1 VISALRTG
9 FVVCMIGV
17 ITVLVVPV
25 FIPLIVDQLC
35 DIQPTQGHSLG
46 ILTNNLRGEDCTE
59 VITTGFL
66 TILTVPGTFL
76 LQIGVFVV
84 IMALTNRI
92 AYKKSGHPIENDWG
106 INIMDD

>member
-1 VISALRTG
+1 MISALRTG

-17 ITVLVVPV
+17 ATVLVVPV
-25 FIPLIVDQLC
+25 FVPIIVDQLC
-35 DIQPTQGHSLG
+35 DIQPRQGNGLG
-46 ILTNNLRGEDCTE
+46 ILRNNPRGEDCTE

-84 IMALTNRI
+84 IMAFANKITYN
-92 AYKKSGHPIENDWG
+92 KSGHRLESDWG
-106 INIMDD
+106 NKYN

>member
-1 VISALRTG
+1 
-9 FVVCMIGV
+9 MIGV

-35 DIQPTQGHSLG
+35 DIQSTQGHSLG
-46 ILTNNLRGEDCTE
+46 NLSNDLRGEDCTE

-76 LQIGVFVV
+76 LQIGVLVV
-84 IMALTNRI
+84 IMAVTNRV
-92 AYKKSGHPIENDWG
+92 AYKKSGHTVENDWG
-106 INIMDD
+106 DKYD